1 MEFDTEDPS
10 LVSFIF
16 SGVLKMSRFTNMY
29 ERFFPSNDA
38 DSFAK
43 NIFKNFDANKD
54 GEIDFKEFMIAIDV
68 TSSENP
74 REKLLWAFR

>member
-1 MEFDTEDPS
+1 
-10 LVSFIF
+10 
-16 SGVLKMSRFTNMY
+16 MSRFTNMY

-74 REKLLWAFR
+74 REKLLWAFRWVRGELFNDCEEK